1 MADAIVTVV
10 VSIFTRPKPIEE
22 LQGLVYGMANE
33 EENQAAEERTWYRK
47 PWLLGAG
54 ALALV
59 VVLNIAFI

>member
-1 MADAIVTVV
+1 VADAIVTVV